1 MHHTVWGKTT
11 RHWTNWFWGSRNRW
25 INYLVSPVGSF
36 GFLFAFYVKYPMV
49 SAQVGLFECIGEQ
62 KKTSNRL
69 EFSMNLAYFMVT
81 LPIFHHLVFDIH
93 IQNPCQEPCIHT
105 IGGKFSRWLGQ
116 FQHPHLHL
124 WAVHQQPG
132 RDFQSCAA
140 CSAFSVKHDE
150 TTHCQDS
157 FKKIMMNP
165 GLAWPIG
172 VIQVAFSADFWRF
185 LSLGSADDRL
195 DASRWQN
202 DQWSGH
208 LSQFRAWKS
217 RTWMELHCVYLKK
230 RGTPKF
236 HGHSMSITFFSISPF
251 NGYRVTIEL
260 FSGIQWVQDKRNH
273 VQDAFGATGS
283 PIDDEYCGYLLHTS
297 HHPSPPF

>member
-1 MHHTVWGKTT
+1 MQVIRTSWDPLSIPTAGFGMVMSERLWALLATWRPDTT
-11 RHWTNWFWGSRNRW
+11 WRALYVGHFAEHRCITQFEEKQPDIGPIDFGLQETDGLTW

-132 RDFQSCAA
+132 RDFQSRAA

-157 FKKIMMNP
+157 LKKIMMNP
-165 GLAWPIG
+165 GLPWPIG

-185 LSLGSADDRL
+185 LSLGSADDQL

-217 RTWMELHCVYLKK
+217 RTWMELYCVYLKK
-230 RGTPKF
+230 GHPKISWSLNVN
-236 HGHSMSITFFSISPF
+236 HIFFDF
-251 NGYRVTIEL
+251 
-260 FSGIQWVQDKRNH
+260 
-273 VQDAFGATGS
+273 
-283 PIDDEYCGYLLHTS
+283 PI
-297 HHPSPPF
+297 